1 MSEKRGVTIL
11 MYHWISGDPGQR
23 LRHWGVTPEQF
34 AAQVRWLHEEG
45 YRTLSLDQVVQVVR
59 NLAPMPERG
68 VALTFDDGYRDFLE
82 GASQVLTDHG
92 FTATIFLVADR
103 VGTTN
108 SWDAR
113 HGDPPRKLLS
123 WSEARA
129 LARRGF
135 ELGSHART
143 HRPLPA
149 LSDAE
154 LDEEIY
160 GSKAILEDRIG
171 LPVRHFSY
179 PHGELDG
186 RCLRRVRAAG
196 YTSACSDRR
205 GDNRPG
211 VDPFL
216 LKRSLI
222 TCHEGRWSFSFK
234 ARTGFGIREWTTSRW
249 ASLRRQPGARA
260 ALGGRP

>member
-1 MSEKRGVTIL
+1 

-34 AAQVRWLHEEG
+34 ASQVRWLHEEG
-45 YRTLSLDQVVQVVR
+45 FRTLTLDQVVQVVKG
-59 NLAPMPERG
+59 LAPMPERG

-92 FTATIFLVADR
+92 FTATLFLVADR
-103 VGTTN
+103 VGMTN
-108 SWDAR
+108 SWDDR
-113 HGDPPRKLLS
+113 HGDPPRRLLS
-123 WSEARA
+123 WSEAGE

-135 ELGSHART
+135 EIGSHART
-143 HRPLPA
+143 HRPLPT
-149 LSDAE
+149 LSDGE
-154 LDEEIY
+154 LDEEIG
-160 GSKAILEDRIG
+160 GSKAILEDRLG

-196 YTSACSDRR
+196 YASACSDRR
-205 GDNRPG
+205 GDNRRG

-222 TCHEGRWSFSFK
+222 TCHEGRWSFSMK
-234 ARTGFGIREWTTSRW
+234 ARTGFGIREWSAARW
-249 ASLRRQPGARA
+249 ASLWKHPGAA
-260 ALGGRP
+260 APLRGRP